1 MKAAP
6 IPPLTIPR
14 NTNQGNWVRLVN
26 SNGGTVYQGRIP
38 KKLRDTIVATTDA
51 KTSGANRFIEKLPST
66 ISAANTAP
74 EMGALYAAISGA
86 VFAALIVLG
95 WSGLYA
101 GCDSRSQRGL
111 RSVRMFSGVG
121 GMVRPEL
128 RRRPAVR
135 RSACPRAACCSEH
148 HAGV

>member
-74 EMGALYAAISGA
+74 EMGALYAAAIPD
-86 VFAALIVLG
+86 AAPHPTNSRNRYGGHLATWPHLDDSVAASCTMPPSRPIDPPDPIVT
-95 WSGLYA
+95 S
-101 GCDSRSQRGL
+101 DDRNFRTEEQNS
-111 RSVRMFSGVG
+111 
-121 GMVRPEL
+121 EL
-128 RRRPAVR
+128 P
-135 RSACPRAACCSEH
+135 
-148 HAGV
+148 